1 GVLALRLSVVEDGEQ
16 GPQEGGRDG
25 PPHDEL
31 TECHEEEAQILR
43 MAHHGVNAIRD
54 EDRPPFEDD
63 LLPALVDEQD
73 ARDDEG
79 GTNQLADAPYIP
91 DERGRGGPSG
101 RRSDGSFLLVQTAA
115 LPWSRDPDDCSGALF
130 GLVQVVLRNR
140 GHRLLQDFRIL
151 ASPLREPGDDQQ
163 NRPKEED
170 RKPDELRRDRGALAV
185 GSLHDEPLGQARNRG
200 PRDTEEPS
208 NVPVREEVHLS
219 PFEVP
224 VHVFAPRLLSRRPY
238 QYIAPMKTRPITTW
252 AAKPPTAHGQGV
264 SRRKVPENGEPAILT
279 PASGSTTGPL

>member
-1 GVLALRLSVVEDGEQ
+1 MSRMPAMTRGEPTSWPTPHTYPTNRGEDGYVA
-16 GPQEGGRDG
+16 P
-25 PPHDEL
+25 
-31 TECHEEEAQILR
+31 
-43 MAHHGVNAIRD
+43 
-54 EDRPPFEDD
+54 DRRYT
-63 LLPALVDEQD
+63 VS
-73 ARDDEG
+73 G
-79 GTNQLADAPYIP
+79 NPYISANRETMKP
-91 DERGRGGPSG
+91 MY
-101 RRSDGSFLLVQTAA
+101 V
-115 LPWSRDPDDCSGALF
+115 PWAFQDPL
-130 GLVQVVLRNR
+130 LRNR

-170 RKPDELRRDRGALAV
+170 RKTDELRRDRGALAV

-279 PASGSTTGPL
+279 PASGSTTGPLAFVKRPYSVGIGGLPLTPLTVGAAGMFPTFCTETPTWRWRKVGRMDRRTRVALYWVFGVSANDDEPIH

>member
-1 GVLALRLSVVEDGEQ
+1 MMRETIPANPRRTLPSKVRRVVPLGADGGVAMVSG
-16 GPQEGGRDG
+16 
-25 PPHDEL
+25 
-31 TECHEEEAQILR
+31 
-43 MAHHGVNAIRD
+43 
-54 EDRPPFEDD
+54 
-63 LLPALVDEQD
+63 
-73 ARDDEG
+73 
-79 GTNQLADAPYIP
+79 
-91 DERGRGGPSG
+91 SG
-101 RRSDGSFLLVQTAA
+101 RLLRSPLRAGSGSTQE
-115 LPWSRDPDDCSGALF
+115 P
-130 GLVQVVLRNR
+130 

-224 VHVFAPRLLSRRPY
+224 VHVFAPRLLYIRPD
-238 QYIAPMKTRPITTW
+238 R
-252 AAKPPTAHGQGV
+252 
-264 SRRKVPENGEPAILT
+264 
-279 PASGSTTGPL
+279 